1 MFDKWLKLPA
11 HYYLR
16 ITALI
21 ILVVGVAVSNVLMS
35 IGAIWIISNW
45 LIEAKFS
52 EYKKRLFAS
61 PEIILI
67 LVFLLY
73 SILSI
78 AWSDD
83 FWYAFHD
90 IRIKLPLLAIPL
102 ALATGAPLEKKVLH
116 FLLFIFI
123 GIIAYTAAYNY
134 LSFVSD
140 SDVKDIRE
148 MSRFI
153 SQIRFATLVDIAL
166 FACVYLWMERKMTWW
181 QVIPFILFFLFYTAY
196 AQVLNGYI
204 LLALLSFGSLVYF
217 YFVSNRK
224 SVRISVLTG
233 FVFIVFAGL
242 YYLNGVIKTYQGTD
256 KMDVSNLEEFTVNG
270 NPYFH
275 DTLAKQTE
283 NGHYVWLY
291 VQQTELENEWNKRS
305 EIPYDSLDR
314 KGQPMFGS
322 LMRYM
327 TSKNVRKDSTGVAG
341 LSEEEINRIEE
352 GCTGVNM
359 NRGVESKIHSFLFE
373 YEMYQA
379 GVDPNG
385 FSLLQRLEHLKTAKE
400 ILKDHWIFGVGIGDV
415 DLIFHEY
422 YTRANSALTEE
433 NRLRAH
439 NQFISGWIALGLPG
453 FLLTLL
459 WFVLPV
465 LFKEKRDY
473 FLMIVML
480 SLLVAFSFEDMLE
493 TQAGATIFALFYSL
507 AVFRKKE
514 EVAA

>member
-52 EYKKRLFAS
+52 EYKKRFLAT

-67 LVFLLY
+67 LIFLAY
-73 SILSI
+73 SILTI

-102 ALATGAPLEKKVLH
+102 ALGTGAPVEKKVLH

-123 GIIAYTAAYNY
+123 GIVAYTGAYNY

-140 SDVKDIRE
+140 AGVKDIRE

-166 FACVYLWMERKMTWW
+166 FACIYLWMEAKVKWW

-204 LLALLSFGSLVYF
+204 LFIILCFGSLVYF
-217 YFVSNRK
+217 YFVSTRRTL
-224 SVRISVLTG
+224 RITLFTG
-233 FVFIVFAGL
+233 FVIIGL
-242 YYLNGVIKTYQGTD
+242 FGFYYLKGIIQTYKGTD
-256 KMDVSNLEEFTVNG
+256 KIDVTKLEEFTANG
-270 NPYFH
+270 NPYYH
-275 DTLAKQTE
+275 DTTAKQTE

-291 VQQTELENEWNKRS
+291 VQQTELEKEWNERS
-305 EIPYDSLDR
+305 EIAYDSLDR

-322 LMRYM
+322 LMRYL
-327 TSKNVRKDSTGVAG
+327 TSKNVRKDSAGVAS
-341 LSEEEINRIEE
+341 LTDEEVHKIEE

-359 NRGVESKIHSFLFE
+359 NSGVESKIHSFLFE
-373 YEMYQA
+373 YEMYQG

-385 FSLLQRLEHLKTAKE
+385 FSLLQRLEHLKTAKA
-400 ILKDHWIFGVGIGDV
+400 ILKDHWIFGVGVGDV
-415 DLIFHEY
+415 DLVFQEY
-422 YTRANSALTEE
+422 YTNTNSALTKE

-453 FLLTLL
+453 FLIIIL
-459 WFVLPV
+459 WFVIPV
-465 LFKEKRDY
+465 LYKEKRDY
-473 FLMIVML
+473 LLMIVLL
-480 SLLVAFSFEDMLE
+480 SMLVAFSFEDMLE

-507 AVFRKKE
+507 AVFRKQE
-514 EVAA
+514 EVKN